1 MTIHETDLAGF
12 IDLHAHTNASDGSL
26 TPGELIAMACGA
38 GLSALAITDHE
49 TFAGFEAVRSAAGE
63 CNLDLVRGIELNTS
77 VAIPNG
83 LGRRTLHLLA
93 YFPAGEPSRSFL
105 EWIAL
110 QQEQRRERNRNLAER
125 LRQQGV
131 QITLAEVE
139 ERGRSIAGRPHFARI
154 LVDRGY
160 ATDIADAFRRF
171 IGEGAPAFVQR
182 TSPSTKEAIEV
193 VRLGGGVPV
202 VAHPVR
208 LSLAKRQEERKLI
221 EGLKEAG
228 LAGLEVV
235 HSDQPIELQE
245 YYRQVA
251 RELDL
256 LPTGGSDFHG
266 LPKPKIQLGRGIADN
281 VRVPLEYLQR
291 LREMA

>member
-1 MTIHETDLAGF
+1 MTNPSTDLTGF
-12 IDLHAHTNASDGSL
+12 IDLHAHTTASDGSL
-26 TPGELIAMACGA
+26 TPAELVSLAQQI

-49 TFAGFEAVRSAAGE
+49 TFAGFDMARSVAAASG
-63 CNLDLVRGIELNTS
+63 LDLVRGIELNTT
-77 VAIPNG
+77 VTLPNG

-93 YFPAGEPSRSFL
+93 YFPAGEPSQSFL
-105 EWIAL
+105 KWNAL
-110 QQEQRRERNRNLAER
+110 QQEQRRDRNRNLAAR
-125 LRQQGV
+125 LQQQGI

-139 ERGRSIAGRPHFARI
+139 QRGRSIAGRPHFARI
-154 LVDRGY
+154 LVEKGY
-160 ATDIADAFRRF
+160 ATDIADAFQRF
-171 IGEGAPAFVQR
+171 IGEDAPTFVER
-182 TSPSTKEAIEV
+182 ISPSTQEAIEV

-208 LSLAKRQEERKLI
+208 LSLSQQREERELL
-221 EGLKEAG
+221 EALKDAG

-235 HSDQPIELQE
+235 HSDQPIKLQE

-251 RELDL
+251 AELDL

-266 LPKPKIQLGRGIADN
+266 TAKPKVHLGRGIADN
-281 VRVPLEYLQR
+281 VRVPLECLRR